1 VDVAARLTALRRYD
15 GLDDQVAET
24 LANLTRLASQVCDT
38 PISVVSLVDTDRQV
52 FRAARGVDTDGT
64 SRADAFCAHAIL
76 SPESVLVVGDT
87 RADPRFADNP
97 LVTGAPELRFYAG
110 APLVAPGGH
119 AIGTLCVIDTRPRAI
134 TPLQVEILRALAH
147 QAMAQ
152 LELARQAV
160 AMNRLLAE
168 EQRTSRELREKG
180 AMLEAI
186 MDTSVAAIIQVDTAG
201 QIVYANPQ
209 GEAVL
214 GLTREALLG
223 RCYDSPGWRHTAPD
237 GSDWPDEAQPFRRI
251 MATGEPV
258 TQVEHAIEWPD
269 GRRRQLSV
277 NGAPIRDESGAIA
290 SLVFCVSDVTERHR
304 TEEARLR
311 LEAQLEQARR
321 MEALGTL
328 AGGVAHDFNNL
339 LTVILGNLELARSEI
354 EDGRADALLGD
365 AFTASSR
372 ARDLVDQILAFSR
385 RHSVSR
391 ATIVLGELVTE
402 VTRLLRAIIPP
413 GIELRTELSPGVPAV
428 LASATQLHQALLN
441 LCVNASRAIPSG
453 RGRITVSLAPARLAD
468 GEVVGLRAG
477 SYACLEVRDTG
488 TGMDEATRARIFD
501 PFFTTRAAGEGTG
514 LGLAVVDG
522 VVRNHDG
529 AVTVESTLAVGT
541 TFRVFLPATT
551 ATVDAVQPTTT
562 LPADPT
568 TPRGRILFVDDE
580 RLLVRIGVRAL
591 ESHGHTVEGHVDP
604 IEALTSLAVH
614 PDDFDLVVTD
624 LNMPAVTGLQVL
636 EEVRRLKPCMPV
648 IVASGFMTDDMRAR
662 LTMASATGLLHKPH
676 LPAELRDAVEAALL
690 AHPPT
695 H

>member
-1 VDVAARLTALRRYD
+1 
-15 GLDDQVAET
+15 
-24 LANLTRLASQVCDT
+24 
-38 PISVVSLVDTDRQV
+38 
-52 FRAARGVDTDGT
+52 
-64 SRADAFCAHAIL
+64 
-76 SPESVLVVGDT
+76 
-87 RADPRFADNP
+87 
-97 LVTGAPELRFYAG
+97 
-110 APLVAPGGH
+110 
-119 AIGTLCVIDTRPRAI
+119 
-134 TPLQVEILRALAH
+134 
-147 QAMAQ
+147 
-152 LELARQAV
+152 
-160 AMNRLLAE
+160 
-168 EQRTSRELREKG
+168 
-180 AMLEAI
+180 
-186 MDTSVAAIIQVDTAG
+186 
-201 QIVYANPQ
+201 
-209 GEAVL
+209 
-214 GLTREALLG
+214 
-223 RCYDSPGWRHTAPD
+223 
-237 GSDWPDEAQPFRRI
+237 
-251 MATGEPV
+251 
-258 TQVEHAIEWPD
+258 
-269 GRRRQLSV
+269 
-277 NGAPIRDESGAIA
+277 
-290 SLVFCVSDVTERHR
+290 
-304 TEEARLR
+304 
-311 LEAQLEQARR
+311 
-321 MEALGTL
+321 
-328 AGGVAHDFNNL
+328 
-339 LTVILGNLELARSEI
+339 
-354 EDGRADALLGD
+354 
-365 AFTASSR
+365 
-372 ARDLVDQILAFSR
+372 
-385 RHSVSR
+385 
-391 ATIVLGELVTE
+391 
-402 VTRLLRAIIPP
+402 
-413 GIELRTELSPGVPAV
+413 
-428 LASATQLHQALLN
+428 
-441 LCVNASRAIPSG
+441 
-453 RGRITVSLAPARLAD
+453 
-468 GEVVGLRAG
+468 VGLRAG